1 MRKVDNLIVTEAKI
15 DAPFPIAQFSAKGYY
30 KPYHLNVTEK
40 SGRILLCI
48 SFLTPSRQLHCI
60 NLNLFIQAVPFEI
73 DFRKNKWLVISVYR
87 PPSQNSEYFLN
98 ELDKMI
104 DFFSVSYDNHVFM
117 DDFNLELST
126 GLLKNFMNRNT
137 LYNLIK
143 VDTCFKSK
151 GTCTDFILTNR
162 KYSFK
167 ITKTFE
173 TGLSGYHPMIYT
185 MVKSTFEKAEPI
197 KLTYRDYNNFS
208 FNRFKTD
215 LENALKSCPT
225 SCDSFEQCFSSK
237 INKYAPKKTKW
248 VRRNNKSHMNKFLRR
263 AVMKEIKYKKMN
275 KMKRSH

>member
-1 MRKVDNLIVTEAKI
+1 M
-15 DAPFPIAQFSAKGYY
+15 
-30 KPYHLNVTEK
+30 
-40 SGRILLCI
+40 
-48 SFLTPSRQLHCI
+48 
-60 NLNLFIQAVPFEI
+60 NLFIQAVPFEI

-87 PPSQNSEYFLN
+87 PPSQNSEYLLY
-98 ELDKMI
+98 ELDEMI
-104 DFFSVSYDNHVFM
+104 DYFSVSYNNHVVIS
-117 DDFNLELST
+117 DLNLEPST
-126 GLLKNFMNRNT
+126 GLLKNIMNNNA

-143 VDTCFKSK
+143 VDRCFKGK
-151 GTCTDFILTNR
+151 GTCIDLILTNR

-167 ITKTFE
+167 NTNTFE
-173 TGLSGYHPMIYT
+173 TGLSDHHHMIYT
-185 MVKSTFEKAEPI
+185 MLKSTFEKAEPI

-225 SCDSFEQCFSSK
+225 SCDSFEQWFSSK

>member
-1 MRKVDNLIVTEAKI
+1 M
-15 DAPFPIAQFSAKGYY
+15 S
-30 KPYHLNVTEK
+30 EK
-40 SGRILLCI
+40 SDGILVYI
-48 SFLTPSRQLHCI
+48 NSSIPSRQLHCR
-60 NLNLFIQAVPFEI
+60 NLNLSIEVVPFEI
-73 DFRKNKWLVISVYR
+73 NLRKDKWLVISVYR

-173 TGLSGYHPMIYT
+173 TGLSGYHHMIYT